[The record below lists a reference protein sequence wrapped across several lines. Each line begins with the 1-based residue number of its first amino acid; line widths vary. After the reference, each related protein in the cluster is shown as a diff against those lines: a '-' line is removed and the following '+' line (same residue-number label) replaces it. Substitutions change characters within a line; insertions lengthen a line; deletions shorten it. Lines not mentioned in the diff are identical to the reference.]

1 MLEAVRRA
9 YVKYREYGSRSTE
22 KTKVLHGWVIQE
34 LMELLGDGYSVV
46 GQTPQGGKEVRVH
59 GKYYP
64 KKVDVAIFRNDTILG
79 VVSIK
84 FVNSNYRQNK
94 YNYFEQQLGETSNL
108 RRNNIVFGHI
118 FLLTQPIPHRKRS
131 GEIKKFEK
139 VDSSVV
145 NLYASLAND
154 HGQSHVPDV
163 QCLGVFR
170 LDESAEKILR
180 FCTKSDLPNV
190 SSQMF
195 EQLRSRLGIN
205 RFFERMVKEV
215 EAKHLQASDSE
226 ID

>member
-1 MLEAVRRA
+1 MLEAVQSA
-9 YVKYREYGSRSTE
+9 YDKYLEYGPRSTE

-34 LMELLGDGYSVV
+34 LTNLLGDGYSVI
-46 GQTPQGGKEVRVH
+46 GQTPQGGREMRVN

-64 KKVDVAIFRNDTILG
+64 KKVDVAILRDGIILG

-108 RRNNIVFGHI
+108 RRKNIVFGHI

-131 GEIKKFEK
+131 GEIKRFEK

-145 NLYASLAND
+145 NLYASLAKD
-154 HGQSHVPDV
+154 HDQSHVPDV
-163 QCLGVFR
+163 QCLGIFR
-170 LDESAEKILR
+170 LDGSAEKILR
-180 FCTKSDLPNV
+180 FCTRTDLPNV
-190 SSQMF
+190 STQMF
-195 EQLRSRLGIN
+195 DQLSSRLGVN

-215 EAKHLQASDSE
+215 EAKYLQTSDSE
-226 ID
+226 AD